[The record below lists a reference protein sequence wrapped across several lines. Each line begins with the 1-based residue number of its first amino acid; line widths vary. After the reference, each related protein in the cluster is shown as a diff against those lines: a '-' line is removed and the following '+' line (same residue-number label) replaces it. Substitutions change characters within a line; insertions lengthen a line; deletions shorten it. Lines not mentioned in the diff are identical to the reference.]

1 MTGNFRLNHFA
12 KVKSIGILLI
22 KKDFVEN
29 PFKPISKSCVQKHNR
44 KITMADLNQFQRS
57 KDRINEIL
65 HYLMHKT
72 GDPET
77 AFYIQSLET
86 ALKTIELKM
95 EEYQQGL
102 NANKNAGMFDLS
114 F

>member
-1 MTGNFRLNHFA
+1 
-12 KVKSIGILLI
+12 
-22 KKDFVEN
+22 
-29 PFKPISKSCVQKHNR
+29 
-44 KITMADLNQFQRS
+44 MADLNQFQRS

-65 HYLMHKT
+65 YYLMHKT

-77 AFYIQSLET
+77 AFYIQSLER

-95 EEYQQGL
+95 EAYQLSLGE
-102 NANKNAGMFDLS
+102 NKGGGMFDLS

>member
-1 MTGNFRLNHFA
+1 MWKIRLNQ
-12 KVKSIGILLI
+12 S
-22 KKDFVEN
+22 E
-29 PFKPISKSCVQKHNR
+29 KSCVQKLNT
-44 KITMADLNQFQRS
+44 INEMADLNQFQRS

-65 HYLMHKT
+65 HYLMHKS

-77 AFYIQSLET
+77 AFYIQSLEK

-95 EEYQQGL
+95 EEYQRTM
-102 NANKNAGMFDLS
+102 NANKGAGRFDLS

>member
-1 MTGNFRLNHFA
+1 
-12 KVKSIGILLI
+12 
-22 KKDFVEN
+22 
-29 PFKPISKSCVQKHNR
+29 
-44 KITMADLNQFQRS
+44 MADLNQFQRS

-65 HYLMHKT
+65 HYLMHKS

-77 AFYIQSLET
+77 AFYIQSLEK

-95 EEYQQGL
+95 EEYKQSMNENNG
-102 NANKNAGMFDLS
+102 AGMFDLS